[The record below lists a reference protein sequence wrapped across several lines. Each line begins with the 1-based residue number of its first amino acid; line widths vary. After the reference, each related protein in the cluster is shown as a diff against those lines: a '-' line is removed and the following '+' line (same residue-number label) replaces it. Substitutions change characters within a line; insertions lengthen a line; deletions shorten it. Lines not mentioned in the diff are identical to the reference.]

1 MKNEVLSM
9 ALIAKWA
16 TNQDLS
22 IEAPHSVRWED
33 GTRATHEDY
42 LRHMLDTHT
51 LVSECE
57 DGMEVRMF
65 PAIVADVRY
74 DHFAQ
79 TWAVGGDGVV
89 PSALDL
95 ADPDAPDDQI
105 MAALY
110 TLPMVYRSNIC
121 RDRAALGLK
130 PKPIPSCLGP
140 LSPKASSVKG
150 PRPVTP
156 PDVRG

>member
-1 MKNEVLSM
+1 
-9 ALIAKWA
+9 
-16 TNQDLS
+16 
-22 IEAPHSVRWED
+22 
-33 GTRATHEDY
+33 
-42 LRHMLDTHT
+42 

-79 TWAVGGDGVV
+79 TWAIGGDGVV
-89 PSALDL
+89 PYPLDL
-95 ADPDAPDDQI
+95 TDPDAPDDQI

-121 RDRAALGLK
+121 RDRAALGRK
-130 PKPIPSCLGP
+130 PKPNSALFGSP
-140 LSPKASSVKG
+140 LPKSILREGA
-150 PRPVTP
+150 RPVTP
-156 PDVRG
+156 PDVRR